1 MRKDCH
7 IPTYHSWRSLRN
19 RCDNKHT
26 WNYHRYGGSG
36 VTYDS
41 RWDFYDL
48 FLEDMGERPDGKTL
62 DRIDNTKGYFK
73 ENCRWA
79 TPSEQQKNRSCSML
93 ITFNGITK
101 NASDWA
107 LDLGMSKSAVWQR
120 IVKYKWT
127 VEKALTTPKG
137 VRL

>member
-19 RCDNKHT
+19 RCNNKHT

-36 VTYDS
+36 VSYDS
-41 RWDFYDL
+41 RWDSYDL

-73 ENCRWA
+73 ENCRWSTA
-79 TPSEQQKNRSCSML
+79 SEQQSNRKCNL
-93 ITFNGITK
+93 WIEYNGELKTAK
-101 NASDWA
+101 QWA
-107 LDLGMSKSAVWQR
+107 VDLGLAPGTVWNRIKLLGWDIERAVTT
-120 IVKYKWT
+120 K
-127 VEKALTTPKG
+127 KAG
-137 VRL
+137 

>member
-19 RCDNKHT
+19 RCNNKHT

-36 VTYDS
+36 VTYNN
-41 RWDFYDL
+41 RWDSYDL

-62 DRIDNTKGYFK
+62 DRIDNTKGYSK

-79 TPSEQQKNRSCSML
+79 TPSEQQSNRKCNL
-93 ITFNGITK
+93 WIEYNGELKTAK
-101 NASDWA
+101 QWA
-107 LDLGMSKSAVWQR
+107 LDLGLAPGAVWNR
-120 IVKYKWT
+120 IKLLGWDI
-127 VEKALTTPKG
+127 EKAVTTKKAG
-137 VRL
+137 